1 MGKHKQESSLA
12 HRFFMWITAYLRVIA
27 IDTYRVYLYVTVPR
41 RRKMMMDNIREFT
54 RLFYH
59 RATTERV
66 MKESASLTYIT
77 LLGFVPFV
85 TFLVLIA
92 PDLPFLNL
100 GDKFKDIVAKNFIPG
115 SANAIMN
122 FVDEMIA
129 RRRVGFNIF
138 NFIVLLVSS
147 YSLFKVIRDTFDR
160 ILSMELSLKQDA
172 ITQIVKFLG
181 TVVFGLV
188 IMVVLFSS
196 SSVPLISHLL
206 KVPML
211 RWLLVVIPFVLQF
224 LGLMFL
230 YMLLPSVRIKRSSL
244 FRGAF
249 WTTVIW
255 TVAKTLF
262 DYYIYNLTSVQAVY
276 GVMAALPI
284 FLMWIY
290 VNWAIILGGIVLVSV
305 IDNPQ
310 GLEGMRKAP
319 TQVVRVTLEMF
330 TNAKLNKQLEGIVTK
345 KELKKLIDS
354 IDEEGNT

>member
-1 MGKHKQESSLA
+1 LGKQKQESSLG
-12 HRFFMWITAYLRVIA
+12 HRIFMWLTSYLKVVA
-27 IDTYRVYLYVTVPR
+27 IDAYRVYLYIAVPK
-41 RRKMMMDNIREFT
+41 RRKKMMGNISDFFK
-54 RLFYH
+54 LFYH

-77 LLGFVPFV
+77 LLGFVPFI

-100 GDKFKDIVAKNFIPG
+100 NDKFKDIVAKNFIPG

-147 YSLFKVIRDTFDR
+147 YSLFRVIRDTFDR
-160 ILSMELSLKQDA
+160 ILSMELSVKQDP

-211 RWLLVVIPFVLQF
+211 RWLLLIVPFVLQF
-224 LGLMFL
+224 MGLIFL

-255 TVAKTLF
+255 TLAKTIF
-262 DYYIYNLTSVQAVY
+262 DFYIYNLTSVQAVY

-305 IDNPQ
+305 IDNPE
-310 GLEGMRKAP
+310 GLDGMRKAP
-319 TQVVRVTLEMF
+319 KQMVRVTLEMYS
-330 TNAKLNKQLEGIVTK
+330 NAKLNKRLEGIVTK
-345 KELKKLIDS
+345 KELKNIIDS